1 MLSFRFTNLLNVD
14 NIVGH
19 RVLNV
24 CFHSA
29 AAELVSIV
37 GVLLN
42 PGFEHPFL
50 LKILIKLFFS
60 LHPVHVEAVANA
72 ANRPHVL
79 AVLFSLLCCDSRVNI
94 GIYVLALM
102 CSLLSSETAIFQYPA
117 IAITMF
123 VIHYNNTSGKASQ
136 RFWIALNSVL
146 DRVTLAIIIGVL
158 YLGLRNSFDTLSIPK
173 GLIRPAE
180 NPFVNFDGFHRFL
193 NYSYI
198 TALHIWKSFGV
209 DFIGRSHEY
218 GFNCIPQLL
227 WGDGRI
233 MLPVAT
239 FALVVCAFVGSACVS
254 LGALLNLL
262 MGVSWFIALF
272 PICGILRVGTFVADR
287 ICMPCTVPVS
297 ILLGYIVS
305 KSWQLTSYFPKTR
318 KRWQLRTACCLL
330 VFYYIMTF
338 KIIVYYR
345 VTEWMNNEG
354 LLSSSLR
361 ACPESAK
368 SNLEISKIYSGLYP
382 DKVDMERAKE
392 YLRKAE
398 EIDPDYCD
406 IHQQVAM
413 ILFQEKKY
421 LEFEERLTNAVICP
435 FSLQWGLNTFSQ
447 YWDAV
452 TQESGSFG
460 GAAAVKRRQKHANRI
475 RKAAEEERED
485 VHDEL

>member
-1 MLSFRFTNLLNVD
+1 
-14 NIVGH
+14 
-19 RVLNV
+19 
-24 CFHSA
+24 
-29 AAELVSIV
+29 
-37 GVLLN
+37 
-42 PGFEHPFL
+42 
-50 LKILIKLFFS
+50 
-60 LHPVHVEAVANA
+60 
-72 ANRPHVL
+72 
-79 AVLFSLLCCDSRVNI
+79 
-94 GIYVLALM
+94 
-102 CSLLSSETAIFQYPA
+102 
-117 IAITMF
+117 
-123 VIHYNNTSGKASQ
+123 
-136 RFWIALNSVL
+136 
-146 DRVTLAIIIGVL
+146 
-158 YLGLRNSFDTLSIPK
+158 
-173 GLIRPAE
+173 
-180 NPFVNFDGFHRFL
+180 
-193 NYSYI
+193 
-198 TALHIWKSFGV
+198 
-209 DFIGRSHEY
+209 
-218 GFNCIPQLL
+218 
-227 WGDGRI
+227 
-233 MLPVAT
+233 
-239 FALVVCAFVGSACVS
+239 
-254 LGALLNLL
+254 
-262 MGVSWFIALF
+262 
-272 PICGILRVGTFVADR
+272 
-287 ICMPCTVPVS
+287 
-297 ILLGYIVS
+297 
-305 KSWQLTSYFPKTR
+305 
-318 KRWQLRTACCLL
+318 
-330 VFYYIMTF
+330 MTF